1 MVNLTFNLT
10 KSEKFSLV
18 VFVSLF
24 DDIFVDCKCP
34 LSGVLLS
41 FEGKYEE
48 LQEERGEDCAI
59 IR

>member
-1 MVNLTFNLT
+1 LI
-10 KSEKFSLV
+10 
-18 VFVSLF
+18 